1 MSIEVEGFFFFFLF
15 GCLLAKVADHFL
27 HVCIILGWDEGLFF
41 FFSFFVLEHVYFG
54 QHNWIT
60 H

>member
-41 FFSFFVLEHVYFG
+41 FFSFLFLCWNMCTLVS
-54 QHNWIT
+54 IT
-60 H
+60 G